1 MRKMILSAMAFGLVL
16 SLTGC
21 GEKTATPAMPAATDI
36 KAATDKAVDKVKD
49 AADKA
54 ADKVKDAVK

>member
-21 GEKTATPAMPAATDI
+21 GEKPATPAAPAAP
-36 KAATDKAVDKVKD
+36 AMTDKPKD
-49 AADKA
+49 APA
-54 ADKVKDAVK
+54 APVKVEEKK